1 MENNVF
7 NTQLGN
13 LNTTNSFSSNFTFFC
28 RNFLFLP
35 SNINLYNHKKGR
47 NLVWGVGG
55 GSFCSKCEKFV
66 KREILSFSNI
76 SWWKSC
82 NFYSFYLF
90 LKISSRSLNL
100 CRTFASFTS
109 QWTCLARTYL
119 LPSPASEPAY
129 HEHIYF
135 Q

>member
-66 KREILSFSNI
+66 KREILGFSNI

-90 LKISSRSLNL
+90 LKISSR
-100 CRTFASFTS
+100 
-109 QWTCLARTYL
+109 WGGGIMTCLSHL
-119 LPSPASEPAY
+119 LIFRISNNKIADTFNFLLSFDY
-129 HEHIYF
+129 